1 MPTLESASAVHC
13 TTVVDRR
20 EPAPG
25 ILVLGLYAP
34 ELVRVTRPGQFVM
47 IVPPT
52 GQRAATALAVY
63 EAEGDR
69 ASVLFVVCGSRTREL
84 AELNI
89 GRPLD
94 LFGPLGNGFDL
105 SGRPQN
111 VAMVAG
117 GVGLASLWLAAQSI
131 LSSGGRVRLYY
142 GAHTKKML
150 ADVQRFS
157 DAGCSVQ
164 CATDDGS
171 YGYHGYVTKML
182 DDSTD
187 RPELIL
193 GCGPSPMLRALGAA
207 AENLHVVAQLSLE
220 ETFACGVGACWGCVV
235 PIDRNSAQAPTWPQS
250 GNSDSATDF
259 VYARICKEGPV
270 FRSNELRW

>member
-1 MPTLESASAVHC
+1 MPTLEPASAVHC

-34 ELVRVTRPGQFVM
+34 QLVRVTRPGQFVM
-47 IVPPT
+47 IVPPS

-69 ASVLFVVCGSRTREL
+69 ASVFFIVCGNRTREL
-84 AELNI
+84 ADLHM
-89 GRPLD
+89 GTPLD

-105 SGRPQN
+105 SWRPQN

-117 GVGLASLWLAAQSI
+117 GVGLASLWLAARAI
-131 LSSGGRVRLYY
+131 LSFGGRVRLYY
-142 GAHTKKML
+142 GARTKKLL
-150 ADVQRFS
+150 ADAQRFS
-157 DAGCSVQ
+157 EAGCTVH

-171 YGYHGYVTKML
+171 YGYHGNVTQML
-182 DDSTD
+182 EDSTD

-193 GCGPSPMLRALGAA
+193 GCGPSPMLRALAA
-207 AENLHVVAQLSLE
+207 VTVKLHIVAQLSLE

-235 PIDRNSAQAPTWPQS
+235 PIDRNSAQAPKWPQL
-250 GNSDSATDF
+250 GNSNSATDH

-270 FRSNELRW
+270 FRSDELRW